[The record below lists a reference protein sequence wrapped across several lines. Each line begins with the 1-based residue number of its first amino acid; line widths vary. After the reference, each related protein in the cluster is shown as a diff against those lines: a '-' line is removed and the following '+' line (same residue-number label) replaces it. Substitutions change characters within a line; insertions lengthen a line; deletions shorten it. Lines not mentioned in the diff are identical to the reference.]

1 MEQCVNCERGI
12 GKLETAYVYADH
24 VVCFECKQRLDLEVK
39 DTGER
44 AGRAASDRANGILD
58 QLGLTQLERQYA
70 QELCRELFEYLKTT
84 GTYEDVLANRA
95 TVKSICAAFAYCL
108 ASIDEIHQVFAQ
120 QYGYE

>member
-24 VVCFECKQRLDLEVK
+24 V
-39 DTGER
+39 
-44 AGRAASDRANGILD
+44 GRAASDRANGILD